1 MLVYQK
7 NGETVVL
14 NCDNYYIQEEW
25 FGADDS
31 LCFSLG
37 FNHPQLPDMLNQLSL
52 TDKESGQAFL
62 ITKTD
67 EGDITAQIDLDEFR
81 SEMYLNWTNNS
92 DTAGGTILQVLPN
105 GWTLLDN
112 SQSSIRRTV
121 KMEGATALEI
131 LREVANIYGLAIRF
145 DRKAKRVLLE
155 NPDKI
160 EPTGVYFSDELNLR
174 KQPVRTAQSK
184 NFATRLY
191 AVGKDGMTF
200 ADINDGK
207 SYVDNN
213 EYSNRIVS
221 AYWSDDR
228 YTVKENLLADAKKKL
243 DEMAKPS
250 QSYQC
255 DVVDLAKIDPNQW
268 AYLTVE
274 MYQGVV
280 LMDRV
285 HHKRLIH
292 RVVQYRKYPHYP
304 EKNTVTLSTLPGIIS
319 GKVEQ
324 SHNATTNPNSSFQQI
339 WKGFV
344 TGLVD
349 GIAGYDGGNLLITKN
364 SQGKPNGFMIMD
376 TESQATAQ
384 KILWINL
391 KGILY
396 SSQGMAGFDN
406 PNPEKITVWSFDK
419 NGFYA
424 NWLVI
429 GTIDA
434 GIVRVIN
441 LIADHVQS
449 KSGSY
454 MMELWAAVLKLMDG
468 ENLRVRLYT
477 TGAKESAGLLQVFS
491 GLIKEDGTKDETTR
505 YSFLSP
511 TALGVGETQDGTYT
525 GTVNAGNVK
534 SKYIQVEPKAGR
546 IVLGGI
552 NTGVGVFIDGF
563 SVLGKYDGKSKLSVD
578 TTNTK
583 DINLEKIRPNNTQNT
598 LYTNW
603 KRGTELTQDDWVLV
617 GRTTPWTAKEVK
629 YAD

>member
-7 NGETVVL
+7 NGQAVVL

-145 DRKAKRVLLE
+145 DRKTKQVLLK
-155 NPDKI
+155 NPDNI

-174 KQPVRTAQSK
+174 KQPVCTSQSK

-243 DEMAKPS
+243 SEMAKPS

-255 DVVDLAKIDPNQW
+255 DVVDLAKIDHNQW

-292 RVVQYRKYPHYP
+292 TVVQYRKYPHYP
-304 EKNTVTLSTLPGIIS
+304 ERNIITLSTLPGTIS
-319 GKVEQ
+319 NKVEQ
-324 SHNATTNPNSSFQQI
+324 TYQAVSNPNSDFQQQ
-339 WKGFV
+339 
-344 TGLVD
+344 LD
-349 GIAGYDGGNLLITKN
+349 NNLQN
-364 SQGKPNGFMIMD
+364 V
-376 TESQATAQ
+376 A
-384 KILWINL
+384 
-391 KGILY
+391 
-396 SSQGMAGFDN
+396 SS
-406 PNPEKITVWSFDK
+406 I
-419 NGFYA
+419 
-424 NWLVI
+424 
-429 GTIDA
+429 
-434 GIVRVIN
+434 
-441 LIADHVQS
+441 
-449 KSGSY
+449 
-454 MMELWAAVLKLMDG
+454 
-468 ENLRVRLYT
+468 
-477 TGAKESAGLLQVFS
+477 TGAKGGYKKDILDQNGKPSGTLYMDTDNEATAKNIIRINHQGIAFTNHGSAGPWTQAITIDGGLANKWIETWQLTANIIVAGMLQSKNGKSFWNLDTGEMNLNGTFESVLNRSRIEMTAGILRMYIDGKEILGLANTKDTIS
-491 GLIKEDGTKDETTR
+491 GLINIFDDGLLVMQ
-505 YSFLSP
+505 LS
-511 TALGVGETQDGTYT
+511 Q
-525 GTVNAGNVK
+525 K
-534 SKYIQVEPKAGR
+534 
-546 IVLGGI
+546 
-552 NTGVGVFIDGF
+552 GVFYNSKWILKRNKEENSLNADIIN
-563 SVLGKYDGKSKLSVD
+563 GKAVNFEKL
-578 TTNTK
+578 K
-583 DINLEKIRPNNTQNT
+583 PHPNQNT

-603 KRGTELTQDDWVLV
+603 LPFPGKDGVYVLAAQ
-617 GRTTPWTAKEVK
+617 TTPWRGVEKFEN
-629 YAD
+629 